1 MKRREFL
8 NSVSLA
14 GIGLSVFNS
23 PFLIGCQFNQAE
35 VQSAEFKDLVKDLL
49 KDWCDGMISHQIFNP
64 ENPELHGALSCP
76 ACDHIHGRCMDA
88 VYPFLY
94 MADSTG
100 DQKYLDAA
108 ILVMNWAENNVS
120 QDDGSWTVIANP
132 NTWRGITVFG
142 AIALAE
148 ALYYHG
154 HVLDETTR
162 KAWTDR
168 LRRAATYVYE
178 TFDMTFTNIN
188 YGYTGVFALNLFGRL
203 LNEPVFTERSHE
215 MAKEV
220 KDFFTVPNKLLWGEA
235 KPIDRQSPKGLYGV
249 DLGYN
254 VEESLNGVVMY
265 ALQENDQEML
275 KLLEESLASHME
287 FMLPDGAWDN
297 SFGTRHNKWSYW
309 GSRTTDGCQVGYGMM
324 AGRNP
329 VFGTVAYKSTLL
341 LKECTAD
348 GLLHGGPHFIS
359 HGIKPCIHHTFAH
372 AKPLAAVLDA
382 GEKLPEI
389 TLNSRLPREKVYGV
403 KYFPEILTW
412 LVSKGPWRGTV
423 TSYDMLYI
431 EDRPIQQATGG
442 SLAVLYHEK
451 AGLLFAASMA
461 RYIIVEANNC
471 QHYHGEEF
479 ALTPRIEITEDG
491 DWFTN
496 LYDLNAEVGYSEDND
511 KIRFDVE
518 TYIQNEARQQ
528 LPEKKSHFKLSYVF
542 CDDKLEISAKPAN
555 GNVPESIPALVLPV
569 ASVNTEVVVQ
579 PSPRRIEILKEHG
592 TIVLESNVPLWIKPI
607 EGGRAFNLVPG
618 VEAVP
623 VFAHFD
629 PDIADEIVVTLY
641 VI

>member
-8 NSVSLA
+8 NKASLA
-14 GIGLSVFNS
+14 GIGLSVINS
-23 PFLIGCQFNQAE
+23 QFMTGCRFNQTEA
-35 VQSAEFKDLVKDLL
+35 QSAGFKTLAQDLL
-49 KDWCDGMISHQIFNP
+49 KDWCDGMINNQIINPKNP
-64 ENPELHGALSCP
+64 EEHGALGCP
-76 ACDHIHGRCMDA
+76 SCDHIHGRCMDA

-100 DQKYLDAA
+100 DKKYLDAA
-108 ILVMNWAENNVS
+108 IMVMHWAENNVS

-132 NTWRGITVFG
+132 DTWRGITVFG

-154 HVLDETTR
+154 HVLDDDTR

-168 LRRAATYVYE
+168 LRRAATYVFE
-178 TFDMTFTNIN
+178 IFDMTFTNIN
-188 YGYTGVFALNLFGRL
+188 YGYTGIFALNLFGRL
-203 LNEPVFTERSHE
+203 LNEPVFTRRSHE
-215 MAKEV
+215 MAEEV
-220 KDFFTVPNKLLWGEA
+220 KNFLTEPNKLLWGEA
-235 KPIDRQSPKGLYGV
+235 KPIDRKSPKGLYGV
-249 DLGYN
+249 DVGYN

-265 ALQENDQEML
+265 ALHENDLEML
-275 KLLEESLASHME
+275 KLLEESLTGHME

-309 GSRTTDGCQVGYGMM
+309 GSRTTDGCQLGYGMM
-324 AGRNP
+324 AGSNP
-329 VFGTVAYKSTLL
+329 AFGTVAYKSTLL
-341 LKECTAD
+341 LKECTAE

-372 AKPLAAVLDA
+372 AKPLAGVLNA

-389 TLNSRLPREKVYGV
+389 NMNVRLPREKVYGV
-403 KYFPEILTW
+403 KEFPEILTW

-431 EDRPIQQATGG
+431 KDWPIQQATGG

-451 AGLLFAASMA
+451 AGLVFAASMA
-461 RYIIVEANNC
+461 RYIIVESNNC

-479 ALTPRIEITEDG
+479 ALTPRVEIMDGG

-496 LYDLNAEVGYSEDND
+496 LYDLAADVRVSEKEDNICF
-511 KIRFDVE
+511 KVE
-518 TYIQNEARQQ
+518 TYIQNEARQK
-528 LPEKKSHFKLSYVF
+528 LTGNKSHFKLSYVF
-542 CDDKLEISAKPAN
+542 RDEELEISVKPAS
-555 GNVPESIPALVLPV
+555 GNSPDGTPALVLPV
-569 ASVNTEVVVQ
+569 ASINSEEVFQ
-579 PSPRRIEILKEHG
+579 STPTRIEILKEHG
-592 TIVLESNVPLWIKPI
+592 TLVMESNVPLWIKPI

-623 VFAHFD
+623 VFARYD
-629 PDIADEIVVTLY
+629 PDISEEMEVT
-641 VI
+641 IKFE

>member
-8 NSVSLA
+8 NKASLA
-14 GIGLSVFNS
+14 GLGLTVINV
-23 PFLIGCQFNQAE
+23 PFLTACQFKHGG
-35 VQSAEFKDLVKDLL
+35 VQSSEFKDLVRNLL
-49 KDWCDGMISHQIFNP
+49 KDWCDGMIKNQIINP
-64 ENPELHGALSCP
+64 ENLNVHGALGCP

-94 MADSTG
+94 MADSTS
-100 DQKYLDAA
+100 DKKYLDAA
-108 ILVMNWAENNVS
+108 VLVMNWAENNVS
-120 QDDGSWTVIANP
+120 HEDGSWTVISNP
-132 NTWRGITVFG
+132 SAWKGITVFG

-154 HVLDETTR
+154 DVLDDATR

-178 TFDMTFTNIN
+178 TFSMTFTNIN
-188 YGYTGVFALNLFGRL
+188 YGFTGVFALNLFGRL
-203 LNEPVFTERSHE
+203 LNEPAFTKRSHVL
-215 MAKEV
+215 AKEV
-220 KDFFTVPNKLLWGEA
+220 KNFFTEPNKLLWGET
-235 KPIDRQSPKGLYGV
+235 KPIDRKSSNGLYGV

-265 ALQENDQEML
+265 ALQENDLEML
-275 KLLEESLASHME
+275 ALLEESLASHME

-309 GSRTTDGCQVGYGMM
+309 GSRTSDGCQVGYGMM

-329 VFGTVAYKSTLL
+329 AFGTVAYKSTLL
-341 LKECTAD
+341 LKKCTAD
-348 GLLHGGPHFIS
+348 GLLHGGPHYIS

-372 AKPLAAVLDA
+372 AKPLAAILDA
-382 GEKLPEI
+382 GKKLPEI
-389 TLNSRLPREKVYGV
+389 TLNTPLPRETVYGV
-403 KYFPEILTW
+403 KEFPEILTW

-423 TSYDMLYI
+423 TSYDTLYI

-461 RYIIVEANNC
+461 RYIIVEANNF
-471 QHYHGEEF
+471 QHYDGEEF
-479 ALTPRIEITEDG
+479 ALTPRIEVREDG
-491 DWFTN
+491 GWFTN
-496 LYDLNAEVGYSEDND
+496 LYDLAAEVSYLAEND

-518 TYIQNEARQQ
+518 TYIQNEARQK
-528 LPEKKSHFKLSYVF
+528 LPGKKSHFKLSYVF
-542 CDDKLEISAKPAN
+542 SDDQLEISAKPAE
-555 GNVPESIPALVLPV
+555 GYFFESIPALVLPI

-579 PSPRRIEILKEHG
+579 PTPRRIEIIKEQG
-592 TIVLESNVPLWIKPI
+592 TLVLESNVPLWIKPI

-623 VFAHFD
+623 VFAYFN
-629 PDIADEIVVTLY
+629 PEIADEIVIKLKFV
-641 VI
+641 